1 MARFCPY
8 CGTPV
13 PEGSKFCVGCGK
25 ALKAP
30 EVRPEAKPQTGR
42 KAPEQ
47 AAPEKLP
54 GISAP
59 ITAGEFEAG
68 LLEGF
73 RPEALAKGAS
83 GLRNPLQTLLA
94 ELRSAFGGLKA
105 LFTGRNLR
113 GLLLAG
119 TLALIWTLLLSLRQ
133 GGVNGPVRTV
143 LDLLFFGQ
151 GGVSRSF
158 PGILGGTL
166 GKGAFAAAAASLLNG
181 GWRSLGSG
189 VKGLFDRRHFQKKR
203 LPLFL
208 LGAGLALAV
217 YQLFAWRATYQDV
230 MAAVSGALLALA
242 ALGGRSSLLRR
253 LVLSLT
259 ARKDGTGRIARDG
272 ACGALLAGLAAGFGL
287 GIPLSLTGFGLTPLI
302 VGGAA
307 LIAALV
313 LLIVFRR
320 ALLAGQALLLTLLLL
335 GAALAEPV
343 RVFASASE
351 PTGYWEFV
359 EIIEKQTESLTHVG
373 YQYEE
378 TLSGSATTGFVN
390 RRVLTCEGYRYDDMG
405 EEYRFHKGSCKGEF
419 TEAVITFSPLPGA
432 RLEPGEELAITANA
446 ACSTSAHT
454 VGVNGQT
461 FIEYRYTLD
470 GQGYTYFRSEE
481 PDALNYVF
489 HPEFVWQYEN
499 PKYTSGGSR
508 AVGDRTET
516 YRATIPQGRP
526 GRTEDLYIRF
536 FIHIGSESISTY
548 YHYRWV
554 DTTQPPVTAAVTE
567 TPTAPPE
574 TEVPPAEGQEQDG
587 TGPIET
593 ETTPWIVQVETH
605 DADEVP
611 GEDSEAVNIIPAI
624 VTGLLGVGAALGGVL
639 LGGGARDGGP
649 EEKKQ
654 TAYRMKVYKNFGSG
668 IRKGA
673 KPVPVW
679 ARIVELIDGEE
690 LDRPELTEKI
700 TVSGEGMDACAAGM
714 ENSWRT
720 ALVSV
725 QADAERE
732 KAVLIFTYTGEG
744 GVFHNR
750 IVFQVLGAPEISF
763 PAVSEDGL
771 HWDVNRQN
779 NQVNLIAGAG
789 GRERLRFVITNTAEE
804 PKAIRFSEHAEL
816 EITLEKDPQ
825 WQFTYYA
832 CIENRTAPI
841 EKESGIFAS
850 PAQISV
856 RIEADFE
863 DGTTI
868 WSLFPI
874 RLFPEGLAAQGKLKD
889 GRLVLNTAPW
899 ESVSEGVMKFIP
911 AEVSLTLTFL
921 DGDGRTVAVDEP
933 RFRLEKLTD
942 DGRYGLLFTDNFDY
956 ELKYPAVNRIDIW
969 PKQTLPCLDE
979 GYEARLPLLAEEA
992 GQRFQADLPLLVTGE
1007 EPKRVPMDE
1016 QQEYA
1021 VRMLRKDIRFF
1032 GLDKNPELRRLV
1044 ETAVN
1049 GRLSA
1054 DDINQ
1059 VRKRVIEAG
1068 VAFYQQEKLVNE
1080 SFDRLCSRYIL
1091 VAGTLV
1097 YAGDKAVE
1105 YILELKFGK
1114 FGNLAAYIVNPL
1126 KNLLATYVGEYIAS
1140 GNLDQAP
1147 DFLKTLLDSCDEA
1160 LSACI
1165 NAAFFGSAELPTE
1178 EIKKVLGSVMATYI
1192 LFRFVHHYNEGS
1204 ASVKGDIFRSTAA
1217 ACGDLTF
1224 DLLKAFIVDRLMKA
1238 ASAVTEKLVK
1248 WFGDICQKFSQ
1259 GKINDA
1265 VMRAGEKAF
1274 GDKIKAGRKAEGQIS
1289 TATYRA
1295 AKTAKA
1301 LAKRDAFVEGVRK
1314 FDYSNAAKSAV
1325 TAQEWFLDNE
1335 YVGTILYNFFGR
1347 KPSEG
1352 FKATTIKDYLVDYV
1366 QDSLGLKAEK
1376 YYETKMANPLQ
1387 VVLKRD
1393 RGCIILGMLNYQV
1406 EILMTPENLLAIGEA
1421 AFESLFSWLDAV
1433 WDMLKQ
1439 NVVAPDPRKLCEKN
1453 VERIRQE
1460 LEEQKRRMEN
1470 LEDVRF
1476 RYTGK

>member
-1 MARFCPY
+1 
-8 CGTPV
+8 
-13 PEGSKFCVGCGK
+13 
-25 ALKAP
+25 
-30 EVRPEAKPQTGR
+30 
-42 KAPEQ
+42 
-47 AAPEKLP
+47 
-54 GISAP
+54 
-59 ITAGEFEAG
+59 
-68 LLEGF
+68 
-73 RPEALAKGAS
+73 
-83 GLRNPLQTLLA
+83 
-94 ELRSAFGGLKA
+94 
-105 LFTGRNLR
+105 
-113 GLLLAG
+113 
-119 TLALIWTLLLSLRQ
+119 
-133 GGVNGPVRTV
+133 
-143 LDLLFFGQ
+143 
-151 GGVSRSF
+151 
-158 PGILGGTL
+158 
-166 GKGAFAAAAASLLNG
+166 
-181 GWRSLGSG
+181 
-189 VKGLFDRRHFQKKR
+189 
-203 LPLFL
+203 
-208 LGAGLALAV
+208 
-217 YQLFAWRATYQDV
+217 
-230 MAAVSGALLALA
+230 
-242 ALGGRSSLLRR
+242 
-253 LVLSLT
+253 
-259 ARKDGTGRIARDG
+259 
-272 ACGALLAGLAAGFGL
+272 
-287 GIPLSLTGFGLTPLI
+287 
-302 VGGAA
+302 
-307 LIAALV
+307 
-313 LLIVFRR
+313 
-320 ALLAGQALLLTLLLL
+320 
-335 GAALAEPV
+335 
-343 RVFASASE
+343 
-351 PTGYWEFV
+351 
-359 EIIEKQTESLTHVG
+359 
-373 YQYEE
+373 
-378 TLSGSATTGFVN
+378 
-390 RRVLTCEGYRYDDMG
+390 
-405 EEYRFHKGSCKGEF
+405 
-419 TEAVITFSPLPGA
+419 
-432 RLEPGEELAITANA
+432 
-446 ACSTSAHT
+446 
-454 VGVNGQT
+454 
-461 FIEYRYTLD
+461 
-470 GQGYTYFRSEE
+470 
-481 PDALNYVF
+481 
-489 HPEFVWQYEN
+489 
-499 PKYTSGGSR
+499 
-508 AVGDRTET
+508 
-516 YRATIPQGRP
+516 
-526 GRTEDLYIRF
+526 
-536 FIHIGSESISTY
+536 
-548 YHYRWV
+548 
-554 DTTQPPVTAAVTE
+554 
-567 TPTAPPE
+567 
-574 TEVPPAEGQEQDG
+574 
-587 TGPIET
+587 
-593 ETTPWIVQVETH
+593 
-605 DADEVP
+605 
-611 GEDSEAVNIIPAI
+611 
-624 VTGLLGVGAALGGVL
+624 
-639 LGGGARDGGP
+639 
-649 EEKKQ
+649 
-654 TAYRMKVYKNFGSG
+654 
-668 IRKGA
+668 
-673 KPVPVW
+673 
-679 ARIVELIDGEE
+679 
-690 LDRPELTEKI
+690 
-700 TVSGEGMDACAAGM
+700 
-714 ENSWRT
+714 
-720 ALVSV
+720 
-725 QADAERE
+725 
-732 KAVLIFTYTGEG
+732 
-744 GVFHNR
+744 
-750 IVFQVLGAPEISF
+750 
-763 PAVSEDGL
+763 
-771 HWDVNRQN
+771 
-779 NQVNLIAGAG
+779 
-789 GRERLRFVITNTAEE
+789 
-804 PKAIRFSEHAEL
+804 
-816 EITLEKDPQ
+816 
-825 WQFTYYA
+825 
-832 CIENRTAPI
+832 
-841 EKESGIFAS
+841 
-850 PAQISV
+850 
-856 RIEADFE
+856 
-863 DGTTI
+863 
-868 WSLFPI
+868 
-874 RLFPEGLAAQGKLKD
+874 
-889 GRLVLNTAPW
+889 
-899 ESVSEGVMKFIP
+899 MKFIP

-956 ELKYPAVNRIDIW
+956 ELKYPAVNRIAIW

-1068 VAFYQQEKLVNE
+1068 VAFYQQEKLDNE

-1097 YAGDKAVE
+1097 WAGDKAVE